1 MQKLNIAILSY
12 RSAKYG
18 GGQGVFVKDISMAL
32 SIIGHKVDVISG
44 PPYPEL
50 YKDINLIKLPGLN
63 LFETFSFRDRFKK
76 FINKKKKN
84 INDYYEFISV
94 LFGGFPEMRT
104 FGDRANEFIK
114 NNNHYDLIIDNQ
126 SISYGMLEIQKRL
139 PFIEIIHHP
148 ITYDLKHELE
158 ASNKIK
164 YRISRYRWYSF
175 LKMQK
180 KVAPKINTIITP
192 SKSSKKGII
201 EEFKCK
207 EKNITVIN
215 NGLDASEFA
224 PIDGSQRNPFRLIT
238 TASADVPLKGL
249 DFSLKALKILITD
262 FPEIHLIV
270 IGNIKEN
277 GHTQRLIEK
286 LKIEKNVFFKS
297 NITKAEITNLYS
309 SSSVAIV
316 SSLYEGFGYPVI
328 EAMSC
333 AVPLIATDVS
343 SIPELTK
350 EFAILVEPKNDQMIA
365 DSVKKVLINYD
376 KYKEI
381 AIKSRKHV
389 KENFNW
395 AKITNEYEDIIY
407 KTIKKFKN
415 ADI

>member
-1 MQKLNIAILSY
+1 LQKLNIAILSY

-63 LFETFSFRDRFKK
+63 LFETFSSGDRFKK

-224 PIDGSQRNPFRLIT
+224 PIDRSQRNPFRLIT

>member
-63 LFETFSFRDRFKK
+63 LFETFSSRDRFKK

-180 KVAPKINTIITP
+180 KVAPKINTVITP

-286 LKIEKNVFFKS
+286 LKIKKNVFFKS

-365 DSVKKVLINYD
+365 DSVKKVLINYH
-376 KYKEI
+376 KYKEM
-381 AIKSRKHV
+381 AVKGRKHV

>member
-63 LFETFSFRDRFKK
+63 LFETFSSGDRFKK

-158 ASNKIK
+158 ASNRIK

-224 PIDGSQRNPFRLIT
+224 PIDRSQRNPFRLIT

-249 DFSLKALKILITD
+249 DFSLKAFKILITD

>member
-63 LFETFSFRDRFKK
+63 LFETFSSGDRFKK

-381 AIKSRKHV
+381 AVKSRKHV

>member
-1 MQKLNIAILSY
+1 LQKLNIAILSY

-63 LFETFSFRDRFKK
+63 LFETFSSRDRFKK

-224 PIDGSQRNPFRLIT
+224 PIDRSQINPFRLIT

-381 AIKSRKHV
+381 AVKSRKHV

>member
-63 LFETFSFRDRFKK
+63 LFETFSSRDRFKK

-180 KVAPKINTIITP
+180 KVAPKINTVITP

-201 EEFKCK
+201 EEFKCQ

-286 LKIEKNVFFKS
+286 LKIKKNVFFKS

-365 DSVKKVLINYD
+365 DSVKKVLINYH
-376 KYKEI
+376 KYKEM
-381 AIKSRKHV
+381 AVKGRKHV

>member
-63 LFETFSFRDRFKK
+63 LFETFSSGDRFKK

-104 FGDRANEFIK
+104 FGDRANECIK

-224 PIDGSQRNPFRLIT
+224 PIDRSQINPFRLIT

-277 GHTQRLIEK
+277 GHTKRLIEK

>member
-1 MQKLNIAILSY
+1 LQKLNIAILSY

-63 LFETFSFRDRFKK
+63 LFETFSSGDRFKK

-224 PIDGSQRNPFRLIT
+224 PIDRSQINPFRLIT

-277 GHTQRLIEK
+277 GHTKRLIEK

>member
-63 LFETFSFRDRFKK
+63 LFETFSSGDRFKK

-114 NNNHYDLIIDNQ
+114 NNNYYDLIIDNQ

-224 PIDGSQRNPFRLIT
+224 PIDRSQINPFRLIT

-277 GHTQRLIEK
+277 GHTKRLIEK